1 MYPPKFDY
9 AAPRSLDEALRLL
22 ADHGEDAKVLAGGQ
36 SLIPM
41 MKLRLASPAMLV
53 DINRLPGL
61 GEIEEADG
69 YLTLGALV
77 RHNDVGG
84 SALVARRNPTMA
96 AAAPWIADPIVRN
109 RGTVC
114 GALAHADPL
123 GDWAS
128 VMLACDAEIVATSAS
143 GRRTIPM
150 GEFITDVFTTALR
163 DDELVTEVRVPVPSV
178 RTGGDYQTLERKVGD
193 YATAAVAT
201 RLDLDGDGRI
211 AAAGIGLTSVCSVN
225 TKVTEAEALLTGQQ
239 PSAELFAEAADIAAR
254 TATPQDDV
262 RGPAEYKRDL
272 VRVFTR
278 RGLAR
283 SLELALAG

>member
-9 AAPRSLDEALRLL
+9 VAPRSLPEALSLL
-22 ADHGEDAKVLAGGQ
+22 AQHGEDAKILAGGQ

-41 MKLRLASPAMLV
+41 MKLRLASPAILI

-61 GEIEEADG
+61 DQIEESDG
-69 YLTLGALV
+69 HLKLGALV
-77 RHNDVGG
+77 RHNDVGA
-84 SALVARRNPTMA
+84 SQLVTKRNPTMA

-109 RGTVC
+109 LGTVC

-128 VMLACDAEIVATSAS
+128 VMLACDAEIVAVSAS
-143 GRRTIPM
+143 GQRTIPM
-150 GEFITDVFTTALR
+150 RGFITDVFTTELR
-163 DDELVTEVRVPVPSV
+163 DDELITEVRVPVPTA
-178 RTGGDYQTLERKVGD
+178 RTGGAYFTLERKIGD

-201 RLDLDGDGRI
+201 RLDLDEDGRI
-211 AAAGIGLTSVCSVN
+211 VAAGIGLTSVGPMN
-225 TKVTEAEALLTGQQ
+225 TKVVDAEMLLVGQI
-239 PSAELFAEAADIAAR
+239 PTAEVFAEAADLAAQAAR
-254 TATPQDDV
+254 PQDDV
-262 RGPAEYKRDL
+262 RGPVEYKRDL

-283 SLELALAG
+283 SLELAQAS